1 MFPALTNKRR
11 VIALTST
18 AVACLMAFG
27 TVLATRSSGFTLI
40 ERQFA
45 FDPVEID
52 FDQTAHVVF
61 SNTFGS
67 QTIHISVMWTYGITG
82 QPIGTAFQADV
93 MPGHGVVAV
102 LPAVQTPPSTNGA
115 CCSQPVIATVSLSPA
130 AGVVVLPIA
139 VAQQIRASLDVVDNA
154 TQHVTQSH
162 GLPDSLLLQA
172 AQ

>member
-1 MFPALTNKRR
+1 MFPKVTNKRR
-11 VIALTST
+11 AIALTGT
-18 AVACLMAFG
+18 AVACLIAFG
-27 TVLATRSSGFTLI
+27 TVLSPRGNGFTLI

-45 FDPVEID
+45 FDPVEVN
-52 FDQTAHVVF
+52 FDQAAHVVF

-67 QTIHISVMWTYGITG
+67 QAIHVSIVWTYGITG

-93 MPGHGVVAV
+93 MPGHGVVAL

-115 CCSQPVIATVSLSPA
+115 CCSQPVIATVTLSPA
-130 AGVVVLPIA
+130 VGAGLLPTA
-139 VAQQIRASLDVVDNA
+139 LAQQIRASLDVVDNA

-162 GLPDSLLLQA
+162 GLPDSLLLA